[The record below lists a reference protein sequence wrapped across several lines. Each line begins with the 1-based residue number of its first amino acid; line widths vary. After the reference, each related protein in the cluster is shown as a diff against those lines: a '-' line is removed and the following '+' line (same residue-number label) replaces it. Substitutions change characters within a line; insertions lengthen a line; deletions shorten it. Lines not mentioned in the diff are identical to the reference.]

1 MATREFVEERI
12 LKAQETLTKK
22 QGTLARHQKALEKL
36 TKKAKEMTPSFTSY
50 SEAWEHR
57 NDSHSAWEAC
67 CVWSDVDS
75 KMDDIKRTEKA
86 IAEVEAKLADYQA
99 QLQIITEK
107 ENSRNVKVI
116 IDFLENWK
124 HMVHDFYM
132 EAVNDYHTAR
142 QELNRLRAVRESF
155 MYGSQEYK
163 EADEE
168 VEVSEDAFRKNL
180 HGFYEER
187 TVTEWVYNY
196 RTRKNELKTFQK
208 EVKVRD
214 GKWEFA
220 SRYLTKDI
228 AEGEALLNKDLKKE
242 AEAKYDDIIERT
254 NQVVGQITDASRLE
268 CNEKGNLDGIIIGTK
283 GTAKV
288 ETIGAG
294 GYNIQCFH
302 FRTLINKLK

>member
-36 TKKAKEMTPSFTSY
+36 TKKAKEMTPSFNSY
-50 SEAWEHR
+50 NEAWEHR
-57 NDSHSAWEAC
+57 NDSHRAWEAC
-67 CVWSDVDS
+67 SAWSDVDS

-86 IAEVEAKLADYQA
+86 IAEAEARLADYQA
-99 QLQIITEK
+99 QLQVITEK

-124 HMVHDFYM
+124 QMVHDFYM
-132 EAVNDYHTAR
+132 EAVNDYHLSK

-163 EADEE
+163 EAEE
-168 VEVSEDAFRKNL
+168 AVQEFLTEWNKNL
-180 HGFYEER
+180 RGVYEEKVVADR
-187 TVTEWVYNY
+187 VYNY
-196 RTRKNELKTFQK
+196 RSRQYEVKWVKKQ
-208 EVKVRD
+208 VKVRD

-254 NQVVGQITDASRLE
+254 NQVVGQITDASKLE

-283 GTAKV
+283 GIAKV